1 MGIEA
6 SSFRFDQGG
15 ASNAYLPNIYGFA
28 PSGLGGE
35 PKIDVFLATRQTLG
49 ASKLAGIPL
58 LEEME
63 LLRNFSVTVSFQRG
77 LPIAKLFKRG
87 LSALVAELP
96 SRSERISSGDAD
108 HPFRHLE
115 ERIRAAIEA
124 DPVEDGYLH
133 PAEVFLEELLRV
145 SGQNAGDWLIDV
157 LSGRRWNGSL
167 AAGLL
172 RLSSRQ
178 KPLTKEWRLRVIQ
191 LALSSPNIE
200 LRDAAVQ
207 AAEAWEDPGAVQLL
221 QAHTEPCA
229 WLSDYVWRVIRD
241 LTR

>member
-6 SSFRFDQGG
+6 SVFRFDQGG
-15 ASNAYLPNIYGFA
+15 ASNAYLPGIYGFA

-35 PKIDVFLATRQTLG
+35 PMIDVLAHTRQTLG
-49 ASKLAGIPL
+49 ASELAGIPL

-63 LLRNFSVTVSFQRG
+63 FLRKLSEIVSFQRG
-77 LPIAKLFKRG
+77 PTIAKLFNRT
-87 LSALVAELP
+87 P
-96 SRSERISSGDAD
+96 RSERISCGDAD
-108 HPFRHLE
+108 HPFCQVQ
-115 ERIRAAIEA
+115 ERIRVAIEA
-124 DPVEDGYLH
+124 DPVEDGYSH
-133 PAEVFLEELLRV
+133 PAEVSLEELLRV

-157 LSGRRWNGSL
+157 LSGRRWNASL

-178 KPLTKEWRLRVIQ
+178 KPLTEEWRLRVIQ

-207 AAEAWEDPGAVQLL
+207 AAESWEDPSAAQLL

-229 WLSDYVWRVIRD
+229 WLADYIWRVTRD